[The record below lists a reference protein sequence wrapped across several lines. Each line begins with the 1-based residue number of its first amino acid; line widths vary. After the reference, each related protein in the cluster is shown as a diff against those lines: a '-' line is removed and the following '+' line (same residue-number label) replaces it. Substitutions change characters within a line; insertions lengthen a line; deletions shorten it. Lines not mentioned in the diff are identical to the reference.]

1 MATTDDRVAGVP
13 LSSGSHPSN
22 LPPKLV
28 HLQRLTRPGGDTDM
42 GTAASTS
49 RHHPHRHGKLDTRS
63 TLRARA
69 AGACAV
75 DAGSVDLGLGPLPP
89 SVCVRV
95 LACLPAREL
104 GRLAAVSVGWA
115 VAMPAAVRGLCV
127 QALWVLSGAGLR
139 VPVSWL
145 GEMFP
150 FGMCWGVFQGFLL
163 GV

>member
-13 LSSGSHPSN
+13 LSSGSHANN

-42 GTAASTS
+42 GLAVSAS
-49 RHHPHRHGKLDTRS
+49 RNHPHRHGKLDTRS
-63 TLRARA
+63 TLRVRA

-89 SVCVRV
+89 IVCVRV

-104 GRLAAVSVGWA
+104 GRLTAVSVGWA

-127 QALWVLSGAGLR
+127 HACGCSQGRAGGFLCR
-139 VPVSWL
+139 GWGRCFRLACV
-145 GEMFP
+145 
-150 FGMCWGVFQGFLL
+150 WGVFQGFLL